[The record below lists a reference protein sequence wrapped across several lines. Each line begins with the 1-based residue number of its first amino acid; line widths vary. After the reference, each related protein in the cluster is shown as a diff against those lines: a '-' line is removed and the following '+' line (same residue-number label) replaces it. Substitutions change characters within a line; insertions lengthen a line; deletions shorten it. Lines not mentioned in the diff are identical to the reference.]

1 MDINSKYSAVV
12 KSLDYQRLTADIN
25 EELNIDRL
33 KTMYFGFDGDREIEI
48 RFIDPRG
55 FSAEQRR
62 FVYALLGD
70 IYAYTGEPVD
80 SLKEIFWHKF
90 EALTGRTISLKDVST
105 STMDDVGLL
114 ADIILDFIFEWDIP
128 FKNGYEI
135 LPVNQEYYFYKCL
148 VKRRCCI
155 CGKPADI
162 HHVDTVGM
170 GNNRKKIDNTNRR
183 FIALC
188 RSHHQEI
195 HQLSFTSFC
204 NKYKIQTTILNKETL
219 KRLGLNIND

>member
-1 MDINSKYSAVV
+1 MPPLINSKYSAVV

-48 RFIDPRG
+48 RFVDPRG

-70 IYAYTGEPVD
+70 IYAYTGEPIE
-80 SLKEIFWHKF
+80 SLKDYFWSRY
-90 EALTGRTISLKDVST
+90 EALTGREISLKDVST
-105 STMDDVGLL
+105 NTMEDVGLL

-135 LPVNQEYYFYKCL
+135 LPVNQEYYFYKCCTTRKCFL
-148 VKRRCCI
+148 
-155 CGKPADI
+155 CGKKADI
-162 HHVDTVGM
+162 HHYEAVGM
-170 GNNRKKIDNTNRR
+170 GNNRKHHDHTKHT
-183 FIALC
+183 FMALC
-188 RSHHQEI
+188 REHHQEI
-195 HQLSFTSFC
+195 HRLGGQNFC
-204 NKYKIQTTILNKETL
+204 NKYQVKPISLNAETL
-219 KRLGLNIND
+219 KRLGV